1 VRCSRDEE
9 EKAQRER
16 GDEAKVGGCVKTA
29 LGRRG
34 ASQLALDADKAY
46 QIHRGGRIAP
56 QAFATSQE
64 ATKDLTEK
72 CAVHATRKKR
82 HSESEATRRRSAA
95 ASRRPWVVNKV

>member
-34 ASQLALDADKAY
+34 A
-46 QIHRGGRIAP
+46 G
-56 QAFATSQE
+56 
-64 ATKDLTEK
+64 TEQVSGV
-72 CAVHATRKKR
+72 C
-82 HSESEATRRRSAA
+82 
-95 ASRRPWVVNKV
+95 ASRRIACQLLYAVWASDRGRAVTLY